1 MESSSPIC
9 IELHRIAHNIV
20 NHSFMDRKRVC
31 WSKNAKVN
39 YMSDGNGSFFR
50 PWRMNATTRNKQW
63 CMHDCPLAKFGSK
76 INFSV
81 SNKLFN
87 AMKLVRSKGW
97 EVYFCE
103 GIFFCLN
110 AGDLATNLRVQYR
123 VSGVRTSSLS
133 THSYKYLSSKFF
145 FLHKNIQSFISR
157 WNQLETVEIIII
169 YFSSWIIVCFFSF
182 SFSPSLFV
190 IALKLIYIR
199 AKLSADYI

>member
-1 MESSSPIC
+1 MAPFSDRGEWMPRREISNGVCMIARWQSLVQKSIFPFRTNYLMRWNWWGVKDGKYIFVKEFYLLECWRLSYKSS
-9 IELHRIAHNIV
+9 
-20 NHSFMDRKRVC
+20 
-31 WSKNAKVN
+31 
-39 YMSDGNGSFFR
+39 
-50 PWRMNATTRNKQW
+50 
-63 CMHDCPLAKFGSK
+63 
-76 INFSV
+76 
-81 SNKLFN
+81 
-87 AMKLVRSKGW
+87 
-97 EVYFCE
+97 
-103 GIFFCLN
+103 
-110 AGDLATNLRVQYR
+110 QYR
-123 VSGVRTSSLS
+123 VSGVHTSSLS

>member
-1 MESSSPIC
+1 
-9 IELHRIAHNIV
+9 
-20 NHSFMDRKRVC
+20 
-31 WSKNAKVN
+31 
-39 YMSDGNGSFFR
+39 MSDGNGSFFR

-110 AGDLATNLRVQYR
+110 AGDLATNLRSIEFLVFIPVLYQLIATNIYR
-123 VSGVRTSSLS
+123 
-133 THSYKYLSSKFF
+133 
-145 FLHKNIQSFISR
+145 QSFSSFTKTF
-157 WNQLETVEIIII
+157 NPLFLAEINWKQ
-169 YFSSWIIVCFFSF
+169 S
-182 SFSPSLFV
+182 
-190 IALKLIYIR
+190 K
-199 AKLSADYI
+199 